1 LSRSATAL
9 EHSSQAPA
17 AIPGGWPLLG
27 HAGALLRDPL
37 GFLERAYPLGEVVAL
52 RLGPKPACLVN
63 GSEPLRRILVADAAS
78 YDKGFQFD
86 QLRTLIGD
94 GVGTSA
100 GAKHRRQRRLM
111 RPAFDHGHVEGH
123 VAAMA
128 HSAAQAADG
137 WRAADRT
144 EIDAGQ
150 EMRSLTMTVITRAMF
165 GTADW
170 QGADAAAVREVLASL
185 PVLLGGIGR
194 RALLPVALLNNAP
207 TPGNRRFVR
216 AQAGLHRLADRMVA
230 EHRAR
235 QRADGPGAVA
245 GSGLVSTLL
254 AAVDEDGSGM
264 TDEQAH
270 DEIMTVLLAGTETS
284 AGTLAWT
291 LHVLSREP
299 DLQHA
304 VQQEAD
310 TVLGGRLPTAA
321 DLGSLTLIRRVVS
334 EVLRLH
340 PAGWILGRRPVEDV
354 EIAGVP
360 VRAGTQVLLN
370 FYGLHRDPRAYPD
383 PDRFDPDRWL
393 DPDPEVLRGHY
404 LPFGLGPHACI
415 GEGFAWSQILTTA
428 AVIASRYTLRPV
440 PGSVVKPV
448 ARTTLHP
455 GVVPLVLEPR

>member
-1 LSRSATAL
+1 
-9 EHSSQAPA
+9 
-17 AIPGGWPLLG
+17 
-27 HAGALLRDPL
+27 
-37 GFLERAYPLGEVVAL
+37 
-52 RLGPKPACLVN
+52 
-63 GSEPLRRILVADAAS
+63 
-78 YDKGFQFD
+78 
-86 QLRTLIGD
+86 
-94 GVGTSA
+94 
-100 GAKHRRQRRLM
+100 
-111 RPAFDHGHVEGH
+111 
-123 VAAMA
+123 
-128 HSAAQAADG
+128 
-137 WRAADRT
+137 
-144 EIDAGQ
+144 
-150 EMRSLTMTVITRAMF
+150 
-165 GTADW
+165 
-170 QGADAAAVREVLASL
+170 
-185 PVLLGGIGR
+185 
-194 RALLPVALLNNAP
+194 
-207 TPGNRRFVR
+207 
-216 AQAGLHRLADRMVA
+216 
-230 EHRAR
+230 
-235 QRADGPGAVA
+235 VA

-291 LHVLSREP
+291 LHALSRDP
-299 DLQHA
+299 GLQHA

-321 DLGSLTLIRRVVS
+321 DLGSLTVIRRVVS

-428 AVIASRYTLRPV
+428 SVIASRYTLRPV

>member
-1 LSRSATAL
+1 MAL
-9 EHSSQAPA
+9 
-17 AIPGGWPLLG
+17 PGAWPLAG

-37 GFLERAYPLGEVVAL
+37 GFLERAYPFGEAVGI

-63 GSEPLRRILVADAAS
+63 GSEPLRRILVADAAF

-94 GVGTSA
+94 GVGTSS

-111 RPAFDHGHVEGH
+111 RPAFDHGHVEGY
-123 VAAMA
+123 VATMA
-128 HSAAQAADG
+128 RTAAQTADG
-137 WRAADRT
+137 WRAADRA
-144 EIDAGQ
+144 EIDAGR
-150 EMRSLTMTVITRAMF
+150 EMRFLAMTVITRAMF
-165 GTADW
+165 GAADW

-185 PVLLGGIGR
+185 PVLLSGVGR
-194 RALLPVALLNNAP
+194 RALLPIALLNNAP
-207 TPGNRRFVR
+207 TPGNRRFLR
-216 AQAGLHRLADRMVA
+216 AQAGLHDLADRMVA

-235 QRADGPGAVA
+235 QGADGGDAVGAGA
-245 GSGLVSTLL
+245 GAETEAGLISTLL
-254 AAVDEDGSGM
+254 AVVDEDGSGM
-264 TDEQAH
+264 TDAQAH

-291 LHVLSREP
+291 LHELSRDP

-310 TVLGGRLPTAA
+310 TVLSGRVPTAA
-321 DLGSLTLIRRVVS
+321 DLSSLPLIRRVVS

-340 PAGWILGRRPVEDV
+340 PPSWILGRRPIQDV
-354 EIAGVP
+354 EIAGAP

-370 FYGLHRDPRAYPD
+370 FYGLHRDPQAYPD

-393 DPDPEVLRGHY
+393 APDPEVLRGYY
-404 LPFGLGPHACI
+404 LPFGLGPHVCV
-415 GEGFAWSQILTTA
+415 GEGFAWSLIVTTVA
-428 AVIASRYTLRPV
+428 IIASRYTVRPV
-440 PGSVVKPV
+440 AGSVVKPV

-455 GVVPLVLEPR
+455 GVVPLTLEPR